1 MTELVKSLWGWR
13 RLEEISMVVLQSHL
27 QVVVVVLVAP
37 IRLGTRA
44 HVPISRIAAGRYE
57 APGLVRMHQPAHA
70 RPANK

>member
-1 MTELVKSLWGWR
+1 
-13 RLEEISMVVLQSHL
+13 MVVLQSHL